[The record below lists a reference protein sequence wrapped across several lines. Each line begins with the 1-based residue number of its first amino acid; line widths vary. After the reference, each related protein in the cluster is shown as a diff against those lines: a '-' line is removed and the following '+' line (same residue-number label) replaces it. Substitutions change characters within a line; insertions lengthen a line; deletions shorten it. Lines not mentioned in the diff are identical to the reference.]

1 MPYKATRRNK
11 KYLRFYKQGK
21 SIGFTMRSSLKAK
34 GLIPRANGTYKV
46 SNKYQRGGWPWSSSP
61 TRLQQAQTAASNAT
75 QRAAYNTARS
85 KSRVANVLR
94 NPGNVVYTN
103 KERIASELETKLVNI
118 GAQYKVDINTL
129 KNDVKHADLSSKSV
143 IDTLKGLIS
152 QLKPQVDDG
161 RDAEQKPIII
171 KFSFGF
177 AKLTLNVLRY
187 ALYIAITVT
196 LVAASAQDIVRFN
209 PFAAYGILPEGRLK
223 RAMNNW
229 DVDGEITEEIERLNE
244 FLSNGTLTE
253 EEYKERLA
261 ELWARVEARVQR
273 RRDKGL
279 LTEEQYKERL
289 EKLMKSERM
298 QEKVD
303 LYRRRDKGSLT
314 EEQYK
319 EQLAKLWVRAK
330 ADLQRR
336 RDEGLLTEEQ
346 YKERVAI
353 LVILSKEETKVPYV
367 NNPMRP
373 PPPPPPY

>member
-11 KYLRFYKQGK
+11 KYLRLYKQGK

-61 TRLQQAQTAASNAT
+61 TKRQNALRAAKNATERAASIKR
-75 QRAAYNTARS
+75 Q
-85 KSRVANVLR
+85 SRVANVLG
-94 NPGNVVYTN
+94 NPGEVVYTHN
-103 KERIASELETKLVNI
+103 IEIKSELEKKLKNI
-118 GAQYKVDINTL
+118 GDQYGVNINTL

-143 IDTLKGLIS
+143 IDTLKGLIA

-223 RAMNNW
+223 LRMRNL
-229 DVDGEITEEIERLNE
+229 DEEGERTEEIEHLNE

-261 ELWARVEARVQR
+261 ELWARVEARIQR

-289 EKLMKSERM
+289 AKLMKSERI

>member
-11 KYLRFYKQGK
+11 KYLRLYKQGK

-46 SNKYQRGGWPWSSSP
+46 SNKYQGGAWPWSSSP
-61 TRLQQAQTAASNAT
+61 TKLQQAQTAASNAT
-75 QRAAYNTARS
+75 QRAVYNTARS
-85 KSRVANVLR
+85 KSRVANVLGQKAL
-94 NPGNVVYTN
+94 NKGNVIYTN

-129 KNDVKHADLSSKSV
+129 KNDVKHAALSPKSV
-143 IDTLKGLIS
+143 IDTLKGLIA
-152 QLKPQVDDG
+152 QLKPQVGDG

-171 KFSFGF
+171 KISFGF

-187 ALYIAITVT
+187 ALYIAITFT

-223 RAMNNW
+223 RTMNNW

-244 FLSNGTLTE
+244 FLSNGTMTE

-289 EKLMKSERM
+289 AKLMKRERM

-353 LVILSKEETKVPYV
+353 LVILSKEGTKVPYV
-367 NNPMRP
+367 NNPML
-373 PPPPPPY
+373 